1 MALGWK
7 ELGAWRE
14 KPEKKRMRKAVMGRV
29 LGDPAG
35 TVGLLSLDFITSVLD
50 NA

>member
-1 MALGWK
+1 MASGWK
-7 ELGAWRE
+7 ELGTWRE
-14 KPEKKRMRKAVMGRV
+14 KPEKQRMRNAVTGRL

-50 NA
+50 NP